1 MHKLTEEDSKIL
13 FENFLNSFQQLI
25 TQLESKKELFNDFQ
39 NEFFLKYQKAS
50 SMLNKLYEAFLRM
63 DEKNK
68 KLALLNFINLLE
80 TQKLTVEIFSNV
92 VTDDTSILENYIN
105 TLLLLSDKLLPYL
118 EEFQSQNKK

>member
-1 MHKLTEEDSKIL
+1 MHNLTEDNSKIL

-25 TQLESKKELFNDFQ
+25 NQLESKKELFNDFQ

-50 SMLNKLYEAFLRM
+50 NMLNKLYDAFLRM
-63 DEKNK
+63 DERNK

-105 TLLLLSDKLLPYL
+105 TLLQLSEKLLPYL